1 MVENR
6 AALKEKSK
14 GDTALA
20 VEQDWTQQKTQVSH
34 QQRESGGQDGAQGL
48 DEAVRRRGPLQL
60 TRAGRE
66 AL

>member
-34 QQRESGGQDGAQGL
+34 QQRDSGGQAGAQGL
-48 DEAVRRRGPLQL
+48 DEAVR
-60 TRAGRE
+60 
-66 AL
+66 

>member
-14 GDTALA
+14 GDTALTL
-20 VEQDWTQQKTQVSH
+20 VQDWTQQKTQVSH
-34 QQRESGGQDGAQGL
+34 QQHESGAQTGAQGL
-48 DEAVRRRGPLQL
+48 GEAVRQRDPLQL